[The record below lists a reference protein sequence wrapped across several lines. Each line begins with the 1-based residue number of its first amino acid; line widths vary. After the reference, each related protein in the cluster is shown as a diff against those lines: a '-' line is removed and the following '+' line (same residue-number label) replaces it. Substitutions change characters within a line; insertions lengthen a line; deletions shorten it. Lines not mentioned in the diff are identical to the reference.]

1 MSATQKQSDV
11 DIALTSKRIN
21 MALDEF
27 IKESK
32 NEKRNN
38 HAKNRTGRIDNRPK
52 INVNN
57 NSNNTKRFIGSP
69 KVKKTLSAS
78 PMKPTNR
85 LVSPDKIKIQIQNN
99 KAKPLPKPISI
110 RSKIRVNQSRTT
122 RAPTRTTN
130 STRTNSSRTNSTRT
144 NSTRTNSTRT
154 VTNASNRAPRVVKH
168 YEKSI
173 TLNDRFS
180 KK

>member
-21 MALDEF
+21 MALDQF
-27 IKESK
+27 IEESK

-38 HAKNRTGRIDNRPK
+38 HAKNRIGKINNRPR
-52 INVNN
+52 IGTNNN
-57 NSNNTKRFIGSP
+57 NSATTKKFVGSP
-69 KVKKTLSAS
+69 RVKKTLSAS
-78 PMKPTNR
+78 PMKQTNK

-99 KAKPLPKPISI
+99 KAKPLPKPIGLRPKIRGTTQQRSRAPI
-110 RSKIRVNQSRTT
+110 RST
-122 RAPTRTTN
+122 TTN
-130 STRTNSSRTNSTRT
+130 SN
-144 NSTRTNSTRT
+144 RT
-154 VTNASNRAPRVVKH
+154 VTTSSNRPSRVVKR
-168 YEKSI
+168 YEKPI

>member
-38 HAKNRTGRIDNRPK
+38 HAKNRIGKTNNRPRT
-52 INVNN
+52 NTHNN
-57 NSNNTKRFIGSP
+57 NTHNNNNNNNNNNNTTKKFISSP
-69 KVKKTLSAS
+69 RVKKTLSVS
-78 PMKPTNR
+78 PMKNK

-110 RSKIRVNQSRTT
+110 RPKIRVATQQRSI
-122 RAPTRTTN
+122 RAPTR
-130 STRTNSSRTNSTRT
+130 SVATRP
-144 NSTRTNSTRT
+144 TRT
-154 VTNASNRAPRVVKH
+154 VTTSSNNRPTRFVKH
-168 YEKSI
+168 YEKPI

>member
-38 HAKNRTGRIDNRPK
+38 HAKNRIGKANNRPRT
-52 INVNN
+52 NTNN
-57 NSNNTKRFIGSP
+57 NHNNNNNNNNNNYTTKKFISSP
-69 KVKKTLSAS
+69 RVKKTLSVS
-78 PMKPTNR
+78 PMKNK

-110 RSKIRVNQSRTT
+110 RPKIRVATQQRSI
-122 RAPTRTTN
+122 RAPTRSVATKP
-130 STRTNSSRTNSTRT
+130 
-144 NSTRTNSTRT
+144 TRT
-154 VTNASNRAPRVVKH
+154 VTASSNKPTRFVKH
-168 YEKSI
+168 YEKPI

>member
-38 HAKNRTGRIDNRPK
+38 HAKNRIGKTNNRPRT
-52 INVNN
+52 NTHNN
-57 NSNNTKRFIGSP
+57 NNNNNNTTKKFISSP
-69 KVKKTLSAS
+69 RVKKNLSVS
-78 PMKPTNR
+78 PMKNK

-110 RSKIRVNQSRTT
+110 RPKIRVNTQQRSI
-122 RAPTRTTN
+122 RAPTR
-130 STRTNSSRTNSTRT
+130 SVATRP
-144 NSTRTNSTRT
+144 TRT
-154 VTNASNRAPRVVKH
+154 VTTSSNNKPTRLVKH
-168 YEKSI
+168 YEKPI